1 MPLYSGSMP
10 VSPPMSLGTFL
21 ASHTDE
27 ILREWE
33 TAAKAVA
40 PPHAMSREALR
51 DHWAEILKAIVEDM
65 GKTSALG
72 QADPVG
78 HPATALRTAASEHG
92 ARRQQENFEL
102 DELVAEFRAM
112 RSTVLNAWQRSQET
126 AGRALSVTETT
137 QFSEAL
143 DRALAQSIDRHLKDR
158 ARVRD
163 LFLAMLGHDLR
174 APLSGIQMATHVLEI
189 PALEDTSRLK
199 IAVRIRRALQQ
210 MNHLITDLID
220 FTRSRLGAG
229 MPIAKTPC
237 DLASLATDALDA
249 VRSSF
254 PEHAFQGDLSGDL
267 SIHADASRMS
277 QLLSNLLYNA
287 VQHGDPGS
295 VISLRAVGGADG
307 VTLQVHN
314 MGAPIPEEALL
325 LLFEP
330 MVQATKAASGQGT
343 RSSTSMG
350 LGLYIVREI
359 TRGHG
364 GTIDVA
370 SSAEAG
376 TTFTL
381 YLPSN
386 A

>member
-1 MPLYSGSMP
+1 MN
-10 VSPPMSLGTFL
+10 LGAFI
-21 ASHTDE
+21 ASHIDE
-27 ILREWE
+27 IMREWE

-40 PPHAMSREALR
+40 PPHALTREALR
-51 DHWAEILKAIVEDM
+51 DHWAEILKAIGEDM
-65 GKTSALG
+65 EGSALRQTG
-72 QADPVG
+72 PVG
-78 HPATALRTAASEHG
+78 HPAIALQTAAAEHG

-112 RSTVLNAWQRSQET
+112 RSTVLHAWQRSEET
-126 AGRALSVTETT
+126 GGRALSVTETT
-137 QFSEAL
+137 QLSEAL
-143 DRALAQSIDRHLKDR
+143 DQALAESIDRHLNDR

-174 APLSGIQMATHVLEI
+174 APLSGIQMAAHVLGH
-189 PALEDTSRLK
+189 PALEDTQRLQ
-199 IAVRIRRALQQ
+199 AALRIRRALQQ
-210 MNHLITDLID
+210 MDHLITDLID

-229 MPIAKTPC
+229 LPIAKSRC
-237 DLASLATDALDA
+237 DLASLANDALDA

-254 PEHAFQGDLSGDL
+254 PERAFQSDLSGDL

-287 VQHGDPGS
+287 VQHGDPES
-295 VISLRAVGGADG
+295 AISLRAVGEADG

-314 MGAPIPEEALL
+314 TGAPIPEEALP

-330 MVQATKAASGQGT
+330 MVQASKAASGRGT

-350 LGLYIVREI
+350 LGLYIVKEI

-364 GTIDVA
+364 GTIDVD
-370 SSAEAG
+370 SCTEAG

-381 YLPSN
+381 RLPRN

>member
-1 MPLYSGSMP
+1 MRGSVP
-10 VSPPMSLGTFL
+10 
-21 ASHTDE
+21 E
-27 ILREWE
+27 
-33 TAAKAVA
+33 
-40 PPHAMSREALR
+40 
-51 DHWAEILKAIVEDM
+51 
-65 GKTSALG
+65 
-72 QADPVG
+72 
-78 HPATALRTAASEHG
+78 
-92 ARRQQENFEL
+92 
-102 DELVAEFRAM
+102 
-112 RSTVLNAWQRSQET
+112 ET

-143 DRALAQSIDRHLKDR
+143 DQALAESIDRHLKDR
-158 ARVRD
+158 AQVRD

-174 APLSGIQMATHVLEI
+174 APLSGIQMAAHVLEP
-189 PALEDTSRLK
+189 PALEDTGRLQA
-199 IAVRIRRALQQ
+199 AVRIRRALQQ
-210 MNHLITDLID
+210 MDHLITDLID

-229 MPIAKTPC
+229 LPIAKSHC
-237 DLASLATDALDA
+237 DLASLANDALDA

-254 PEHAFQGDLSGDL
+254 PERAFQGDLSGDL

-287 VQHGDPGS
+287 VQHGDPES
-295 VISLRAVGGADG
+295 AISLRAVGEADG

-314 MGAPIPEEALL
+314 MGAPIPEEAFP

-330 MVQATKAASGQGT
+330 IVQATKATSGRGT

-350 LGLYIVREI
+350 LGLYIVKEI

-364 GTIDVA
+364 GTIDVE
-370 SSAEAG
+370 SSTEAG

-381 YLPSN
+381 HLPRN